1 MLETILEAVSL
12 ITLPLGLLFLFGA
25 FVGLLIDGR
34 WSTTTA
40 YLEEGPPRALH
51 WVTRAGEVRSRPLVD
66 DGPLTPDPLTPVG
79 SDQREV
85 YYREEDPE
93 RIRLHRHS
101 DPVRALRLTGLI
113 LLGTGVVFGIAS
125 TALALLAP

>member
-1 MLETILEAVSL
+1 MLETILEALSL
-12 ITLPLGLLFLFGA
+12 ITLPLGLLFLFAA

-40 YLEEGPPRALH
+40 YLEDGPPRALH
-51 WVTRAGEVRSRPLVD
+51 WVTRAGEVRSRPLAAD
-66 DGPLTPDPLTPVG
+66 DPLTPVG

-93 RIRLHRHS
+93 RIRLHRRA
-101 DPVRALRLTGLI
+101 DPVRALRLTGLT
-113 LLGTGVVFGIAS
+113 LVGTGAVCGILS
-125 TALALLAP
+125 TVLAILGS